1 MSDRIR
7 CNCRRCTIRSLM
19 GPAVVITVGVLFLL
33 EQTRSGFS
41 FGQTWP
47 IIIVVI
53 GVISLASALAP
64 MDGHISSTVPITPPP
79 GTVPPTSVP
88 PQTPP
93 PSYPRQ
99 GQ

>member
-19 GPAVVITVGVLFLL
+19 GPAVIITVGVLFLL

-47 IIIVVI
+47 VILVVI
-53 GVISLASALAP
+53 GIISLASAMAP
-64 MDGHISSTVPITPPP
+64 MDGHISSAAA
-79 GTVPPTSVP
+79 VPPVPPSVTSVP
-88 PQTPP
+88 PAN
-93 PSYPRQ
+93 SASENYPRQ

>member
-19 GPAVVITVGVLFLL
+19 GPAVIITVGVLFLL

-47 IIIVVI
+47 VILVVI
-53 GVISLASALAP
+53 GIISLASAMAP
-64 MDGHISSTVPITPPP
+64 MDGHVS
-79 GTVPPTSVP
+79 
-88 PQTPP
+88 
-93 PSYPRQ
+93 
-99 GQ
+99 

>member
-33 EQTRSGFS
+33 QETRSGFS
-41 FGQTWP
+41 FGQTFP
-47 IIIVVI
+47 VILIVI
-53 GVISLASALAP
+53 GIISLASSLAP
-64 MDGHISSTVPITPPP
+64 TDGHISSVPVVQP
-79 GTVPPTSVP
+79 VPPAGTPVP
-88 PQTPP
+88 PANPAP
-93 PSYPRQ
+93 GNYPRQ

>member
-19 GPAVVITVGVLFLL
+19 GPAVIIAVGVLFLL

-47 IIIVVI
+47 VILVVI
-53 GVISLASALAP
+53 GIISLASAMAP
-64 MDGHISSTVPITPPP
+64 MDGHITSATA
-79 GTVPPTSVP
+79 VPPASAASPPVP
-88 PQTPP
+88 PANPAP
-93 PSYPRQ
+93 ENYPRQ

>member
-19 GPAVVITVGVLFLL
+19 GPAVIITVGVLFLL

-41 FGQTWP
+41 FGQSWP
-47 IIIVVI
+47 VILVVI
-53 GVISLASALAP
+53 GIISLASAMAP
-64 MDGHISSTVPITPPP
+64 MDGHVSSVPAPAVPPP
-79 GTVPPTSVP
+79 ATSAPPANP
-88 PQTPP
+88 APEN
-93 PSYPRQ
+93 YPRQ

>member
-19 GPAVVITVGVLFLL
+19 GPAVIITVGVLFLL

-47 IIIVVI
+47 VILVVI
-53 GVISLASALAP
+53 GIISLASAMAP
-64 MDGHISSTVPITPPP
+64 MDGHISSSN
-79 GTVPPTSVP
+79 TVPPVP
-88 PQTPP
+88 PAGTPVP
-93 PSYPRQ
+93 PANPTPGNYPRQ

>member
-7 CNCRRCTIRSLM
+7 CSCRRCTIRSLM
-19 GPAVVITVGVLFLL
+19 GPAVIITVGILFLL

-47 IIIVVI
+47 VILVVI
-53 GVISLASALAP
+53 GIISLASAMAP
-64 MDGHISSTVPITPPP
+64 MDGHISSTTVAPS
-79 GTVPPTSVP
+79 VPPAATSVP
-88 PQTPP
+88 PSNPAP
-93 PSYPRQ
+93 ENYPRQ

>member
-19 GPAVVITVGVLFLL
+19 GPAVIITVGILFLL

-47 IIIVVI
+47 VILVVI
-53 GVISLASALAP
+53 GIISLASAMAP
-64 MDGHISSTVPITPPP
+64 MDGHITSSNAVPPP
-79 GTVPPTSVP
+79 PPPVTSVP
-88 PQTPP
+88 PANPAP
-93 PSYPRQ
+93 ENYPRQ
-99 GQ
+99 SQ

>member
-7 CNCRRCTIRSLM
+7 CHCRRCTIRSLM

-47 IIIVVI
+47 VILVVI
-53 GVISLASALAP
+53 GIISLASALAP
-64 MDGHISSTVPITPPP
+64 MDGHISSRAAA
-79 GTVPPTSVP
+79 VPPVGSSVP
-88 PQTPP
+88 PPP
-93 PSYPRQ
+93 PPTESYPRQ

>member
-19 GPAVVITVGVLFLL
+19 GPAVIITVGVLFLL

-47 IIIVVI
+47 VILVVI
-53 GVISLASALAP
+53 GIISLASAMAP
-64 MDGHISSTVPITPPP
+64 MNGHITSATA
-79 GTVPPTSVP
+79 VPPASAASAPVP
-88 PQTPP
+88 PANPAP
-93 PSYPRQ
+93 ENYPRQ

>member
-19 GPAVVITVGVLFLL
+19 GPAVIITVGILFLL

-47 IIIVVI
+47 VILVVI
-53 GVISLASALAP
+53 GIISLASAMAP
-64 MDGHISSTVPITPPP
+64 MDGHISS
-79 GTVPPTSVP
+79 VPPAPAVP
-88 PQTPP
+88 PVGNPVPP
-93 PSYPRQ
+93 ANPVPGNYPRQ

>member
-19 GPAVVITVGVLFLL
+19 GPAVIITVGVLFLL
-33 EQTRSGFS
+33 QQTRSGFS

-47 IIIVVI
+47 VILVVI
-53 GVISLASALAP
+53 GIISLASAMAP
-64 MDGHISSTVPITPPP
+64 MDGHVSSATAAPPVPPAGTP
-79 GTVPPTSVP
+79 VPPTNP
-88 PQTPP
+88 APGN
-93 PSYPRQ
+93 YPRQ

>member
-19 GPAVVITVGVLFLL
+19 GPAVIITVGVLFLL

-47 IIIVVI
+47 VILVVI
-53 GVISLASALAP
+53 GIISLASAMAP
-64 MDGHISSTVPITPPP
+64 MDGHVSSPTAVPPVPPP
-79 GTVPPTSVP
+79 ITSVP
-88 PQTPP
+88 PPSPTPEN
-93 PSYPRQ
+93 YPRQ